1 MSIRVPVLKNLQC
14 GVSNRRRPC
23 FLVSDGADD
32 VRIGSFG
39 LDFLLNIRDKVIVR
53 LRDARSKFCRF
64 LANLTIKRVANKI
77 ARNREYSAD
86 GDEEERGVGEEDFV
100 VEFDGLEVLIYRF
113 ETLRACLE
121 STFVGCALRTSL

>member
-1 MSIRVPVLKNLQC
+1 MPVGVPILQNLQRRI
-14 GVSNRRRPC
+14 SNRRRPC

-39 LDFLLNIRDKVIVR
+39 LDFLLNIRDKVIVC

-64 LANLTIKRVANKI
+64 LANLFIKRIANKI

-86 GDEEERGVGEEDFV
+86 GDEEERGVGEEDLV
-100 VEFDGLEVLIYRF
+100 VEFDGLEVLFYRF
-113 ETLRACLE
+113 EN
-121 STFVGCALRTSL
+121 S